1 MRWQNYL
8 FVFFTLVIS
17 LTITK
22 NIQAQTSSI
31 IEEIVVTSTL
41 LAFET
46 DHCLYTTST
55 IMLSIQHY
63 SDEV

>member
-22 NIQAQTSSI
+22 NLQAQTSSI
-31 IEEIVVTSTL
+31 IEEIVVTSTKKNTSL
-41 LAFET
+41 QDTPISVSVLQMEDIET
-46 DHCLYTTST
+46 
-55 IMLSIQHY
+55 
-63 SDEV
+63 

>member
-22 NIQAQTSSI
+22 NLQAQTSSI
-31 IEEIVVTSTL
+31 IEEIVVTSTKKN
-41 LAFET
+41 
-46 DHCLYTTST
+46 TSLQDT
-55 IMLSIQHY
+55 PI
-63 SDEV
+63 